1 MDETQILQEE
11 QLQQVISEFA
21 SFQMEDNKV
30 FFLPTLSGLDVA
42 LLEQSANT
50 SGTDFK
56 WIQLPLLRANHYM
69 EILDELFTDKPSLK
83 RNPAVQN
90 ALKDIEGP
98 PRLLQIF
105 LY

>member
-11 QLQQVISEFA
+11 QLRQVISEFA

-56 WIQLPLLRANHYM
+56 WIQLPLL
-69 EILDELFTDKPSLK
+69 
-83 RNPAVQN
+83 
-90 ALKDIEGP
+90 
-98 PRLLQIF
+98 
-105 LY
+105 